1 MRIFLALVSVMNC
14 KKGWWADMRNKVSEK
29 ITKTK
34 ESVKAWAE
42 KTSEEMK

>member
-14 KKGWWADMRNKVSEK
+14 KKGWWSDRFKEATEN

-34 ESVKAWAE
+34 ESVKAWAG
-42 KTSEEMK
+42 